1 MYLLKIVII
10 MIIESQVNTF
20 NNIKRT
26 TIFEYSGSTPTWFYI
41 LHNGTKI
48 LEYKILHT
56 LLQINYSQ
64 NFRKKDCSTA
74 KYSSFSNQPP
84 WQVITL
90 LLAAP
95 SKILEHHLVLHP
107 TSFLPTLPSSVMINP
122 PSTMIFT
129 NLTSSLMMSPLC
141 PT

>member
-64 NFRKKDCSTA
+64 NFRKKDCSTVSA
-74 KYSSFSNQPP
+74 FKFKQPTTMASDNPPPGSTLQDLGAPPGFTSNQFS
-84 WQVITL
+84 T
-90 LLAAP
+90 
-95 SKILEHHLVLHP
+95 
-107 TSFLPTLPSSVMINP
+107 NP
-122 PSTMIFT
+122 AFISDD
-129 NLTSSLMMSPLC
+129 
-141 PT
+141 